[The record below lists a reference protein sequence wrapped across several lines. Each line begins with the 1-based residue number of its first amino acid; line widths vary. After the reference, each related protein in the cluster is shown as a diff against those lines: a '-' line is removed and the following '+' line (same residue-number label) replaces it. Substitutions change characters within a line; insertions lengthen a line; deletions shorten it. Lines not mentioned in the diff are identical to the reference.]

1 MAGWTAPR
9 RIFLA
14 LQVLSL
20 QGKPAILTHHT
31 YAGLRLFTL
40 CASNPENSHGI
51 IIIQP
56 WRKSNSS

>member
-31 YAGLRLFTL
+31 YAGCTTLYPLRL
-40 CASNPENSHGI
+40 
-51 IIIQP
+51 QP
-56 WRKSNSS
+56 RE